1 MSERRLYVHVY
12 VGRTANGQRL
22 YVCACKGTLDT
33 EYPRV
38 YTDPLSADL
47 QVGEGEQGDGNRLSS
62 H

>member
-1 MSERRLYVHVY
+1 MY